1 LKAAFLKF
9 NQHKVFNF
17 IISSRLGSLVTKP
30 DESSYVFYV
39 TNIVGISIESEI
51 ETEKVR
57 QLIVK
62 YMGLGSNYIA
72 LALLVSTSK

>member
-1 LKAAFLKF
+1 MKF